1 MARVAEEQAVAT
13 MNISLTDQMKNW
25 IEESVDT
32 GRYANASDYVRDL
45 IRRDKER
52 DLGLEQLQHL
62 ITEGFD
68 SGISEKTVDD
78 VWTEVKRHRTGG

>member
-1 MARVAEEQAVAT
+1 MAT

-52 DLGLEQLQHL
+52 DLGIEQLQL
-62 ITEGFD
+62 MITEGFD
-68 SGISEKTVDD
+68 SGDSEKTLDD
-78 VWTEVKRHRTGG
+78 ISAEVKQHRTGG

>member
-1 MARVAEEQAVAT
+1 VAT

-52 DLGLEQLQHL
+52 DLGIEQLQL
-62 ITEGFD
+62 MITEGFD
-68 SGISEKTVDD
+68 SGDSEKTLDD
-78 VWTEVKRHRTGG
+78 ISAEVKQHRTGG